1 MSKRTKG
8 WLLTATALLLIGSML
23 FVGVMTVL
31 KWNFRKLSA
40 DQYETNTHTVTEK
53 FSHISVDVKTADV
66 VLALSADDTVSVVCH
81 ERADIKHAVAVE
93 GDTLVVQASEGL
105 KWYRDLGIHIDKAK
119 ITVYLPAGA
128 YGELKIHATTG
139 DVTVPKD
146 FSFASADVKVTT
158 GDVAFSADVADDLAV
173 RVTTGDV
180 KLSGV
185 TCRNLIANGTTGD
198 IKLRQVIAAET
209 FSIKCTTG
217 DVSFD
222 ACDAA
227 SLSVKTTTGDITG
240 TLLTSKVFDAHATT
254 GRVKVPQTTEGGHCK
269 LRATTGHIK
278 ISVK

>member
-93 GDTLVVQASEGL
+93 GDTLVVQASEEL

-146 FSFASADVKVTT
+146 FSFASADVK
-158 GDVAFSADVADDLAV
+158 
-173 RVTTGDV
+173 VTTGDV

-227 SLSVKTTTGDITG
+227 SLSVKTTTGNITG

-254 GRVKVPQTTEGGHCK
+254 GRVKVPQTTEGGSCK
-269 LRATTGHIK
+269 LRATTGSIK
-278 ISVK
+278 ISLK

>member
-53 FSHISVDVKTADV
+53 ISHVSVNVKTADV
-66 VLALSADDTVSVVCH
+66 VLAPSADNTVSVVCH
-81 ERADIKHAVAVE
+81 ERAEIKHAVAVE
-93 GDTLVVQASEGL
+93 GDTLVVQASEEL
-105 KWYRDLGIHIDKAK
+105 KWYRDLGIHIDKEK

-139 DVTVPKD
+139 DVTVPND
-146 FSFASADVKVTT
+146 FSFASVDVKVTT
-158 GDVAFSADVADDLAV
+158 GDIVFSADVAGDLTAKVTTGDMKLSAV
-173 RVTTGDV
+173 TCRNLMATATTGDV
-180 KLSGV
+180 KL
-185 TCRNLIANGTTGD
+185 C
-198 IKLRQVIAAET
+198 QVIATEAFT
-209 FSIKCTTG
+209 IKCTTG
-217 DVSFD
+217 NVAFD

-227 SLSVKTTTGDITG
+227 SLSVKTTTGNITG
-240 TLLTSKVFDAHATT
+240 TLLTPKVFDAHATT

-269 LRATTGHIK
+269 LRTTTGHIK

>member
-8 WLLTATALLLIGSML
+8 WLMAATAMLLIGSML

-40 DQYETNTHTVTEK
+40 DEYETNTHTVTENI
-53 FSHISVDVKTADV
+53 SHVSVNVKTADV
-66 VLALSADDTVSVVCH
+66 VLAPSVDNTISVVCY

-93 GDTLVVQASEGL
+93 GDTLVVQASEEL

-139 DVTVPKD
+139 DVTIPKD
-146 FSFASADVKVTT
+146 FPFASADVKVTT

-173 RVTTGDV
+173 KVTTGDM
-180 KLSGV
+180 KLSAV
-185 TCRNLIANGTTGD
+185 TCRNLMATATTGD
-198 IKLRQVIAAET
+198 VALRQVIATEAFT
-209 FSIKCTTG
+209 IKCTTG
-217 DVSFD
+217 NVVLD

-227 SLSVKTTTGDITG
+227 SLSVKTTTGNITG
-240 TLLTSKVFDAHATT
+240 TLLTTKVFDAHATT
-254 GRVKVPQTTEGGHCK
+254 GRVKVPQTTEGGQCK